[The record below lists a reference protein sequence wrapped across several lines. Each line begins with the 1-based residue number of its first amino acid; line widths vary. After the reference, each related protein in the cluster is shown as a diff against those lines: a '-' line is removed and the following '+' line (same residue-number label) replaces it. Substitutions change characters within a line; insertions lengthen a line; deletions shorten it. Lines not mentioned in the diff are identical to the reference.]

1 MPTKPTRKATRKP
14 APEPA
19 PTMAKITVNLPP
31 EVAELVRTAA
41 FWTPG
46 ASVASIVAA
55 GIRSEVK
62 RLEKKRGAA
71 FPKRR
76 GPVKAGRPFQT

>member
-19 PTMAKITVNLPP
+19 PTMAKITVNLTP
-31 EVAELVRTAA
+31 EIAEMVRNAA
-41 FWTPG
+41 YWERV
-46 ASVASIVAA
+46 SVAAIVAA

-71 FPKRR
+71 FAKRR